1 MTINSAGN
9 VGIGTTSP
17 EHLLSIYGTPV
28 LDGALNVVQKI
39 SSNASYL
46 TAPTSGIGF
55 GANWASGGNN
65 AVLSGI
71 AGGKENTNNS
81 DFAGVLIFYTRPNG
95 GNHTEH
101 MRITSVGSVGI
112 GTTSPVAKLDVNGTS
127 NFAANVY
134 HSIGGQKFFAGSGG
148 TYAYIYTGTTA
159 LNFINGNDTSTLMT
173 LLNGGNVGIGTTS
186 PTAKLDVSG
195 GGLSVSG
202 WSNNNSGTSGG
213 VEIGFDG
220 TQGIFQVYDRVN
232 ANYEPILINGSY
244 TMFYISGTERARF
257 NTNGNLGIGTTS
269 PDTLLNVHGANP
281 FIRISNTSGD
291 DHGIKISYGSSDSY
305 GLHLLYNASN
315 ALSYI
320 DNTYPVSAGYVYGDI
335 YFRQK
340 VSGTMTT
347 RMTIKADGGNVGI
360 GTTSPGYKLDVNG
373 SCHATC
379 FPTSSDIR
387 FKKKIT
393 PLENSLEKIKKLQ
406 GVKYEWNEFVNSRRD
421 GYKLNVPIIGL
432 IAQDVEKVIPEI
444 IDLWKLS
451 DDCQDARSIEYPRLI
466 PFLIEAIKEQQ
477 YQIEDLKNRLTVL
490 ENK

>member
-1 MTINSAGN
+1 LQLTAGASAIDIASTFYGGSRRPITFTMDGEKVRIASDGN

-17 EHLLSIYGTPV
+17 GNLLHVYSTTSETAIKVTSTASSGDAALYLQAFNATP
-28 LDGALNVVQKI
+28 GNNII
-39 SSNASYL
+39 S
-46 TAPTSGIGF
+46 F
-55 GANWASGGNN
+55 GDTASGGVGQIVYQHSNDSMQFKTN
-65 AVLSGI
+65 SSERVRI
-71 AGGKENTNNS
+71 AS
-81 DFAGVLIFYTRPNG
+81 D
-95 GNHTEH
+95 
-101 MRITSVGSVGI
+101 
-112 GTTSPVAKLDVNGTS
+112 
-127 NFAANVY
+127 
-134 HSIGGQKFFAGSGG
+134 
-148 TYAYIYTGTTA
+148 
-159 LNFINGNDTSTLMT
+159 
-173 LLNGGNVGIGTTS
+173 GNVGIGTTS
-186 PTAKLDVSG
+186 PGVKLHVNGSG
-195 GGLSVSG
+195 YFASTLYVNDTDPTIILQSNSLSGTRYSKVQFVNQPGTVQSEVYAGVLGVGGLYLANY
-202 WSNNNSGTSGG
+202 SNN
-213 VEIGFDG
+213 
-220 TQGIFQVYDRVN
+220 GIFFGVSST
-232 ANYEPILINGSY
+232 PG
-244 TMFYISGTERARF
+244 TFTERVRIA
-257 NTNGNLGIGTTS
+257 NDGNVGIGTTS

-347 RMTIKADGGNVGI
+347 RMTIKADGGKVGI

>member
-1 MTINSAGN
+1 MDAEKVRIDTAGN
-9 VGIGTTSP
+9 V
-17 EHLLSIYGTPV
+17 
-28 LDGALNVVQKI
+28 
-39 SSNASYL
+39 
-46 TAPTSGIGF
+46 
-55 GANWASGGNN
+55 
-65 AVLSGI
+65 
-71 AGGKENTNNS
+71 
-81 DFAGVLIFYTRPNG
+81 
-95 GNHTEH
+95 
-101 MRITSVGSVGI
+101 
-112 GTTSPVAKLDVNGTS
+112 
-127 NFAANVY
+127 
-134 HSIGGQKFFAGSGG
+134 
-148 TYAYIYTGTTA
+148 
-159 LNFINGNDTSTLMT
+159 
-173 LLNGGNVGIGTTS
+173 
-186 PTAKLDVSG
+186 
-195 GGLSVSG
+195 
-202 WSNNNSGTSGG
+202 
-213 VEIGFDG
+213 
-220 TQGIFQVYDRVN
+220 
-232 ANYEPILINGSY
+232 
-244 TMFYISGTERARF
+244 
-257 NTNGNLGIGTTS
+257 GIGTTS